1 LDDDT
6 EALKRKLEALA
17 ATVNRF
23 TSEAVQL
30 RVIDVLLC
38 ELKGGGQGAAEHVA
52 PKSNKSK
59 SARRNKNNKTGEA
72 KSKAPRAASTSS
84 RGASA
89 TIGDLLKSGF
99 FKTPKTIAA
108 IIAYA
113 STHRGLHF
121 KANECSTPLLR
132 LLRDQKLKRAKNKD
146 GQYEY
151 SQA

>member
-1 LDDDT
+1 MGDP
-6 EALKRKLEALA
+6 EALKKQLEAIA
-17 ATVNRF
+17 ATVNLF
-23 TSEAVQL
+23 KSEAVQL
-30 RVIDVLLC
+30 RVVDALLG
-38 ELKGGGQGAAEHVA
+38 ELNGGGQGAAEHVA

-59 SARRNKNNKTGEA
+59 PARRNKNKTAGEV
-72 KSKAPRAASTSS
+72 KNKAPRAASTSS

-89 TIGDLLKSGF
+89 TIGDLLKTGF

-132 LLRDQKLKRAKNKD
+132 LLRDEKLKRAKNKD

-151 SQA
+151 SQV